1 MNFINLPGGRGRR
14 LVSVPSAELSGQQ
27 LMAGYDPDVDATT
40 VELPMANQD
49 FSLLLILP
57 GQLNEFRAGGLEKLE
72 KQLNAEKLVSILKKM
87 SPLPA
92 NVKLPALDVQNLI
105 ELNEVTF

>member
-14 LVSVPSAELSGQQ
+14 LVSVPSVEVEGEQV
-27 LMAGYDPDVDATT
+27 MAGYDPDIDATT
-40 VELPMANQD
+40 AELPLSNPD

-72 KQLNAEKLVSILKKM
+72 NRLNAEKLVSITRRM
-87 SPLPA
+87 SLLPA
-92 NVKLPALDVQNLI
+92 NVKLPALEIQNLI
-105 ELNEVTF
+105 ELNQVTF